1 MWLQIKGN
9 ESTRPRLGCLH
20 ASSRN
25 DMASEREC
33 CKKYRLTVS
42 NEAFARK
49 EEQKEM
55 GQLEHN
61 KPRRLHHL

>member
-1 MWLQIKGN
+1 MRWSLWGDD
-9 ESTRPRLGCLH
+9 SGL
-20 ASSRN
+20 
-25 DMASEREC
+25 
-33 CKKYRLTVS
+33 